1 MHSFTQGVPANDTIN
16 MSFWR
21 ATIGSHRAK
30 GNYKSQQKKRKVLPD
45 SYSCHSPQPHFSLKN
60 KGKACSSLP
69 SNKKKK
75 KKIFNLLLK
84 AFSFPSLEA
93 FHLHLCYHLL
103 CKYVTHFNTSKYW
116 AQYPILIGIKPST
129 IVATL
134 PCRPLSA
141 EPAQCLQEHLQ
152 QLFYTFNSFFWVAN
166 QSRLGV
172 CKFMFSATI
181 YKKAVQNIYF
191 WKIPY

>member
-1 MHSFTQGVPANDTIN
+1 MQKTKKIHFLQRLRSFQKKKYKSKVCQEEDTSLPLHSFTQGVPANDTIN

-103 CKYVTHFNTSKYW
+103 CKYVTHFNTSKY
-116 AQYPILIGIKPST
+116 
-129 IVATL
+129 
-134 PCRPLSA
+134 
-141 EPAQCLQEHLQ
+141 
-152 QLFYTFNSFFWVAN
+152 
-166 QSRLGV
+166 
-172 CKFMFSATI
+172 
-181 YKKAVQNIYF
+181 
-191 WKIPY
+191 